1 MNGSHGRY
9 LRLLTLLL
17 ATAWLGLVALENYA
31 EARASGGRSGG
42 SRGSRSYQAPAR
54 PAQPAN
60 PTQPRRESSPPPQQ
74 PSPIA
79 PQPGGFM
86 RGLAGGLVGGL
97 LGSMLFSGLANAGWG
112 EGLGGGLG
120 GSGIGLIEILLL
132 AGVGYWIYRK
142 VRRPALATGYS
153 NMQYQDTAYPSSH
166 ERGPV
171 VEAPAVAELDFS
183 SVRIMDPR
191 FDPTGF
197 VKSAQDTFFKVQA
210 AWSRQDKATLTSLC
224 APELARSWE
233 QELAG
238 LSARG
243 QRNYMENIALRTT
256 EITEVWTE
264 QGQDYITVRLEANL
278 LDYTVDEKSGM
289 VVAGNRSEPVQ
300 FEEYWTF
307 TRAVGPNPW
316 QLTAIQQP

>member
-1 MNGSHGRY
+1 MKGLHGISVRI
-9 LRLLTLLL
+9 LTVLL
-17 ATAWLGLVALENYA
+17 ATLWLSLVTLEGDA
-31 EARASGGRSGG
+31 EARAGGGGSGG

-54 PAQPAN
+54 PSQPAR
-60 PTQPRRESSPPPQQ
+60 PTEPRRESTLPPQQ

-97 LGSMLFSGLANAGWG
+97 LGSMLFSSLAQAGWG
-112 EGLGGGLG
+112 GFG

-132 AGVGYWIYRK
+132 AGVGYWIYRR
-142 VRRPALATGYS
+142 VRRPALATGYGS
-153 NMQYQDTAYPSSH
+153 MQYQDTAYSSNH

-171 VEAPAVAELDFS
+171 DEAPAVAEPDFS
-183 SVRIMDPR
+183 SIRIMDPR
-191 FDPTGF
+191 FDPAGF

-210 AWSRQDKATLTSLC
+210 AWSRQDGATLTSLC

-233 QELAG
+233 QELEG
-238 LSARG
+238 LGARG
-243 QRNYMENIALRTT
+243 QKNYMENIALRAT

-264 QGQDYITVRLEANL
+264 QGQDYITVRFEANL

-289 VVAGNRSEPVQ
+289 VVTGNRSEPVE

-307 TRAVGPNPW
+307 NRSVGPNPW
-316 QLTAIQQP
+316 RLTAIQQP

>member
-1 MNGSHGRY
+1 MNGSHGIS
-9 LRLLTLLL
+9 LRMLTVLLVTVWL
-17 ATAWLGLVALENYA
+17 AFVGLEGYA
-31 EARASGGRSGG
+31 EARAGGGGSGG
-42 SRGSRSYQAPAR
+42 SRGSRSFQSPAR
-54 PAQPAN
+54 PAQPAR
-60 PTQPRRESSPPPQQ
+60 PTEPGRESTPPPQQ

-97 LGSMLFSGLANAGWG
+97 LGSMLFSSLAQGGW
-112 EGLGGGLG
+112 GGGLG

-132 AGVGYWIYRK
+132 AGVGYWIYRR
-142 VRRPALATGYS
+142 VRRPALATSHGS
-153 NMQYQDTAYPSSH
+153 MQYENTTYSSSH

-171 VEAPAVAELDFS
+171 AESPAVAEPDFS
-183 SVRIMDPR
+183 SIRIMDPR

-210 AWSRQDKATLTSLC
+210 AWSRQDKAALTSLC

-238 LSARG
+238 LTARG

-256 EITEVWTE
+256 EITEAWTE
-264 QGQDYITVRLEANL
+264 QGEDYITVRFEANL

-289 VVAGNRSEPVQ
+289 VVAGNRSEPVA

-307 TRAVGPNPW
+307 TRPVGPNPW
-316 QLTAIQQP
+316 RLTALQQP